1 MIFMADVA
9 AALPSIQLYRCTV
22 QSPGLLGG
30 HRIYCLLWVWGADFL
45 GDLGDSYFELCS
57 SRDLYNPHSTLD
69 DFGASHE

>member
-9 AALPSIQLYRCTV
+9 AALPSIQLCRCTV
-22 QSPGLLGG
+22 QGLGLLDG
-30 HRIYCLLWVWGADFL
+30 IYCLLWVWGADFL

-57 SRDLYNPHSTLD
+57 GRDLYNPHSTLD